1 MLVMT
6 RRSPGVKQT
15 RRKVSAL
22 QHQGIL
28 VPHCRILNPP
38 VPGNCVIDAES
49 LTLKNMRLSARP
61 KQPSVMVVE
70 RSVITRSVIKRL
82 ETSPRSHIT
91 LRRCI
96 SQVLQSGSTMMK
108 RET

>member
-1 MLVMT
+1 MT
-6 RRSPGVKQT
+6 RRNPGVKET
-15 RRKVSAL
+15 RRRVSAL

-70 RSVITRSVIKRL
+70 RLVITRSVVKRL
-82 ETSPRSHIT
+82 EIFLRSHIT

-96 SQVLQSGSTMMK
+96 SQVLQNRSTTTKM
-108 RET
+108 ETE